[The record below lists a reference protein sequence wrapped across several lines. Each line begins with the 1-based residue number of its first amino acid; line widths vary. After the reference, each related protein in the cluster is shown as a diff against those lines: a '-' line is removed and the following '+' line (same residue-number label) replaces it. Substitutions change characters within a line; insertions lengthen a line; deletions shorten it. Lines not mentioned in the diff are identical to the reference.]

1 MKGKNNVGKRNKW
14 RKSMVLALA
23 LAGGLLFNTVQP
35 TVVHAEETSQQM
47 MDKKAKIDTEVKKLQ
62 EELTKLQKEIDEKVK
77 VFNKV
82 QADIKEV
89 DANIVDT
96 KKRIEQ
102 RSAILSDRMAAYQAQ
117 DNTVGIYLNA
127 VLESKSF
134 ADLMDRVVAVKT
146 LMDADQELVDQQ
158 EADKANLEKQKATLD
173 EKQKELQKQF
183 QELQQKES
191 EMEVKKA
198 ENEAKSL
205 ALKAQIA
212 TKQEEE
218 RLEAERKAAE
228 EEAARLRALQAA
240 TPVVQATNNN
250 NNNNSDTNTNTND
263 NSNSNSNA
271 NNSSKANNVKS
282 PQKVVVGS
290 GSGTASSGD
299 AISTAK
305 QFLGRSYVWGGS
317 NPSTGFDCSGL
328 VQWSYKQAGVSLPRT
343 ASQQYLATQRISASE
358 ARVGD
363 LVFFSYG
370 SGIAHVGIYLGNNTM
385 IDAQNKGVVIESLDW
400 WNQYLVGFGRI

>member
-1 MKGKNNVGKRNKW
+1 MGKRNKW
-14 RKSMVLALA
+14 RKSMVLALT

-47 MDKKAKIDTEVKKLQ
+47 IDKKAKVDKEVKKLH
-62 EELTKLQKEIDEKVK
+62 EELAKLQKEIDEKVK

-102 RSAILSDRMAAYQAQ
+102 RSTILSDRMAAYQAQ
-117 DNTVGIYLNA
+117 DNTVGTYLNA
-127 VLESKSF
+127 VLEARSL

-158 EADKANLEKQKATLD
+158 EADKANLEKQKTTLD

-212 TKQEEE
+212 TKQDEE

-228 EEAARLRALQAA
+228 EEAARLRALQAT
-240 TPVVQATNNN
+240 TPVVQATNSND
-250 NNNNSDTNTNTND
+250 NNNNSND
-263 NSNSNSNA
+263 NNNNSNDNNSNA
-271 NNSSKANNVKS
+271 NNSSKANDVKS
-282 PQKVVVGS
+282 PQNVVVGS

-370 SGIAHVGIYLGNNTM
+370 SGVAHVGIYLGNNTM

-400 WNQYLVGFGRI
+400 WNQYLVGFGRIQ

>member
-1 MKGKNNVGKRNKW
+1 MGKRNKW

-23 LAGGLLFNTVQP
+23 LAGGLLFNTIQP
-35 TVVHAEETSQQM
+35 TEVHAEETSQQM
-47 MDKKAKIDTEVKKLQ
+47 IEKKAEIDAQVKKLQ
-62 EELTKLQKEIDEKVK
+62 EELTKLQQEIDAKVK
-77 VFNKV
+77 IFKQV

-89 DANIVDT
+89 DASIVET
-96 KKRIEQ
+96 QKRIEQ
-102 RSAILSDRMAAYQAQ
+102 RSKILSERMAAYQAQ
-117 DNTVGIYLNA
+117 DNTVGVYLNV
-127 VLESKSF
+127 VLEAKSF

-158 EADKANLEKQKATLD
+158 EADKASLEQQKAILD

-240 TPVVQATNNN
+240 TPVVQATQNN
-250 NNNNSDTNTNTND
+250 DGG
-263 NSNSNSNA
+263 
-271 NNSSKANNVKS
+271 V
-282 PQKVVVGS
+282 PQKIVMGS
-290 GSGTASSGD
+290 GAGTASSGD

-305 QFLGRSYVWGGS
+305 QFLGRPYVWGGS

-370 SGIAHVGIYLGNNTM
+370 SGVAHVGIYLGNNTM
-385 IDAQNKGVVIESLDW
+385 IDAQNNGIVIESLDW
-400 WNQYLVGFGRI
+400 WNQYLVGFGRIQ

>member
-1 MKGKNNVGKRNKW
+1 
-14 RKSMVLALA
+14 MVLALA
-23 LAGGLLFNTVQP
+23 LAGGLLFNTIQP
-35 TVVHAEETSQQM
+35 TEVHAEETSQQM
-47 MDKKAKIDTEVKKLQ
+47 IEKKAEIDAQVKKLQ
-62 EELTKLQKEIDEKVK
+62 EELTKLQQEIDAKVK
-77 VFNKV
+77 IFKQV

-89 DANIVDT
+89 DASIVET
-96 KKRIEQ
+96 QKRIEQ
-102 RSAILSDRMAAYQAQ
+102 RSKILSERMAAYQAQ
-117 DNTVGIYLNA
+117 DNTVGVYLNV
-127 VLESKSF
+127 VLEAKSF

-158 EADKANLEKQKATLD
+158 EADKASLEQQKAILD

-240 TPVVQATNNN
+240 TPVVQATQNN
-250 NNNNSDTNTNTND
+250 DGG
-263 NSNSNSNA
+263 
-271 NNSSKANNVKS
+271 V
-282 PQKVVVGS
+282 PQKIVMGS
-290 GSGTASSGD
+290 GAGTASSGD

-305 QFLGRSYVWGGS
+305 QFLGRPYVWGGS

-370 SGIAHVGIYLGNNTM
+370 SGVAHVGIYLGNNTM
-385 IDAQNKGVVIESLDW
+385 IDAQNNGIVIESLDW
-400 WNQYLVGFGRI
+400 WNQYLVGFGRIQ

>member
-1 MKGKNNVGKRNKW
+1 MKGNEGNVGKRNKW

-23 LAGGLLFNTVQP
+23 LAGGLLFNTIQP
-35 TVVHAEETSQQM
+35 TEVHAEETSQQM
-47 MDKKAKIDTEVKKLQ
+47 IEKKAEIDKQVKKLEQ
-62 EELTKLQKEIDEKVK
+62 ELTKLQQEIDAKVK
-77 VFNKV
+77 VFKQV
-82 QADIKEV
+82 QAEIKEV
-89 DANIVDT
+89 DASIVET
-96 KKRIEQ
+96 QKRIEQ
-102 RSAILSDRMAAYQAQ
+102 RSKILSERMAAYQAQ
-117 DNTVGIYLNA
+117 DNTVGVYLNV
-127 VLESKSF
+127 VLEAKSF

-158 EADKANLEKQKATLD
+158 EADKASLVQQKATLD

-205 ALKAQIA
+205 ALKAEIA

-240 TPVVQATNNN
+240 TPVVQATQNNGGGQ
-250 NNNNSDTNTNTND
+250 
-263 NSNSNSNA
+263 
-271 NNSSKANNVKS
+271 
-282 PQKVVVGS
+282 PQKIIVGS
-290 GSGTASSGD
+290 GAGTASSGD

-305 QFLGRSYVWGGS
+305 QFLGRPYVWGGS

-370 SGIAHVGIYLGNNTM
+370 SGVAHVGIYLGNNTM
-385 IDAQNKGVVIESLDW
+385 IDAQNNGVVIESLDW
-400 WNQYLVGFGRI
+400 WNQYLVGFGRIQ

>member
-1 MKGKNNVGKRNKW
+1 MGKRNKW
-14 RKSMVLALA
+14 RKSMVLALT

-47 MDKKAKIDTEVKKLQ
+47 IDKKAKVDTEVKKLH

-102 RSAILSDRMAAYQAQ
+102 RSTILSDRMAAYQAQ
-117 DNTVGIYLNA
+117 DNTVGTYLNA
-127 VLESKSF
+127 VLEARSL

-158 EADKANLEKQKATLD
+158 EADKVNLEKQKTTLD

-205 ALKAQIA
+205 ALKAEIA

-218 RLEAERKAAE
+218 RLEEERKKAE
-228 EEAARLRALQAA
+228 EEAARLRALQAT
-240 TPVVQATNNN
+240 TPVVQATNSNDNNNNSNDNNNNSNDNN
-250 NNNNSDTNTNTND
+250 NNN
-263 NSNSNSNA
+263 NA
-271 NNSSKANNVKS
+271 NNSSKANDVKS

-370 SGIAHVGIYLGNNTM
+370 SGVAHVGIYLGNNTM

-400 WNQYLVGFGRI
+400 WNQYLVGFGRIQ

>member
-1 MKGKNNVGKRNKW
+1 MGKRNKW
-14 RKSMVLALA
+14 RKSMVLAVA

-35 TVVHAEETSQQM
+35 IEAHAEETSQQM
-47 MDKKAKIDTEVKKLQ
+47 IDKKAKIDAEVKKL
-62 EELTKLQKEIDEKVK
+62 ETELDQLQQEIDQKVK
-77 VFNKV
+77 VFNQV

-89 DANIVDT
+89 DAGIVET
-96 KKRIEQ
+96 EKRIEQ
-102 RSAILSDRMAAYQAQ
+102 RSTILSERMAAYQAQ
-117 DNTVGIYLNA
+117 DNTVGVYLSV
-127 VLESKSF
+127 VLEAKSF

-146 LMDADQELVDQQ
+146 LMDADQELVNQQ
-158 EADKANLEKQKATLD
+158 EADKAKLEEQKATLD

-198 ENEAKSL
+198 ENQAKSL

-240 TPVVQATNNN
+240 TPVVHVNNN
-250 NNNNSDTNTNTND
+250 NNNTNTNT
-263 NSNSNSNA
+263 SGK
-271 NNSSKANNVKS
+271 NNGGSK
-282 PQKVVVGS
+282 PQPIIVGS

-317 NPSTGFDCSGL
+317 NPTTGFDCSGL

-343 ASQQYLATQRISASE
+343 ASQQYLSTKRISASE

-370 SGIAHVGIYLGNNTM
+370 SGVAHVGIYLGNNTM

-400 WNQYLVGFGRI
+400 WNQYLVGFGRIQ

>member
-1 MKGKNNVGKRNKW
+1 
-14 RKSMVLALA
+14 MVLALA
-23 LAGGLLFNTVQP
+23 LAGGLLFNTIQP
-35 TVVHAEETSQQM
+35 TEVHAEETSQQM
-47 MDKKAKIDTEVKKLQ
+47 IEKKAEIDAQIKKLQ
-62 EELTKLQKEIDEKVK
+62 EELTKLQQEIDAKVK
-77 VFNKV
+77 VFKQV

-89 DANIVDT
+89 DASIVET
-96 KKRIEQ
+96 QKRIEQ
-102 RSAILSDRMAAYQAQ
+102 RSKILSERMAAYQAQ
-117 DNTVGIYLNA
+117 DNTVGVYLNV
-127 VLESKSF
+127 VLEAKSF

-158 EADKANLEKQKATLD
+158 EADKASLEQQKATLD

-205 ALKAQIA
+205 ALKAEIA

-240 TPVVQATNNN
+240 TPVIQATQNNGGGE
-250 NNNNSDTNTNTND
+250 
-263 NSNSNSNA
+263 
-271 NNSSKANNVKS
+271 
-282 PQKVVVGS
+282 PQKIIVGS
-290 GSGTASSGD
+290 GAGTVSSGD

-305 QFLGRSYVWGGS
+305 QFLGRPYVWGGS

-343 ASQQYLATQRISASE
+343 ASQQYLATQRISAGE

-370 SGIAHVGIYLGNNTM
+370 SGVAHVGIYLGNNTM
-385 IDAQNKGVVIESLDW
+385 IDAQNNGVVIESLDW
-400 WNQYLVGFGRI
+400 WNQYLVGFGRIQ

>member
-1 MKGKNNVGKRNKW
+1 MGKRNKW
-14 RKSMVLALA
+14 RKSMVLALT

-47 MDKKAKIDTEVKKLQ
+47 IDKKAKVDTEVKKLH

-89 DANIVDT
+89 DVNIVDT

-102 RSAILSDRMAAYQAQ
+102 RSTILSDRMAAYQAQ
-117 DNTVGIYLNA
+117 DNTVGTYLNA
-127 VLESKSF
+127 VLEARSL

-158 EADKANLEKQKATLD
+158 EADKANLEKQKTTLD

-228 EEAARLRALQAA
+228 EEAARLRALQAT
-240 TPVVQATNNN
+240 TPVVQATNSND
-250 NNNNSDTNTNTND
+250 NNNNSND
-263 NSNSNSNA
+263 NNNNA
-271 NNSSKANNVKS
+271 NNSSKANDVKS

-370 SGIAHVGIYLGNNTM
+370 SGVAHVGIYLGNNTM

-400 WNQYLVGFGRI
+400 WNQYLVGFGRIQ

>member
-1 MKGKNNVGKRNKW
+1 MGKRNKW
-14 RKSMVLALA
+14 RKSMVLALT

-47 MDKKAKIDTEVKKLQ
+47 IEKKAKVDTEVKKLH

-102 RSAILSDRMAAYQAQ
+102 RSNILSDRMAAYQAQ
-117 DNTVGIYLNA
+117 DNTVGTYLNA
-127 VLESKSF
+127 VLEARSL

-158 EADKANLEKQKATLD
+158 EVDKANLEKQKTTLD

-228 EEAARLRALQAA
+228 EEAARLRALQAT

-250 NNNNSDTNTNTND
+250 DNNNNSND
-263 NSNSNSNA
+263 NNSNA
-271 NNSSKANNVKS
+271 NSSKANDVNS

-370 SGIAHVGIYLGNNTM
+370 SGVAHVGIYLGNNMM

-400 WNQYLVGFGRI
+400 WNQYLVGFGRIQ

>member
-47 MDKKAKIDTEVKKLQ
+47 IDKKAKIDTEVKKLQ

-89 DANIVDT
+89 DADIVAT

-102 RSAILSDRMAAYQAQ
+102 RSAILNDRMAAYQAQ
-117 DNTVGIYLNA
+117 DNTVGVYLNA
-127 VLESKSF
+127 VLEAKSF

-240 TPVVQATNNN
+240 TPVVQATNNSVN
-250 NNNNSDTNTNTND
+250 NNAS
-263 NSNSNSNA
+263 NSNSSNA
-271 NNSSKANNVKS
+271 NNSGKANNEKA

>member
-1 MKGKNNVGKRNKW
+1 
-14 RKSMVLALA
+14 MVLALA

-35 TVVHAEETSQQM
+35 TEVHAEETSQQM
-47 MDKKAKIDTEVKKLQ
+47 IDKKAKIDAEVKKLQ
-62 EELTKLQKEIDEKVK
+62 EELTKLQQEIDEKVK

-82 QADIKEV
+82 QADIK
-89 DANIVDT
+89 AVDT
-96 KKRIEQ
+96 DIKETEKRIEQ
-102 RSAILSDRMAAYQAQ
+102 RSKILSERMAAYQAQ
-117 DNTVGIYLNA
+117 DDTVGVYLNV

-205 ALKAQIA
+205 ALKAEIA
-212 TKQEEE
+212 TKKEEE
-218 RLEAERKAAE
+218 RLEVERKKAE
-228 EEAARLRALQAA
+228 EEAARLRALQSA
-240 TPVVQATNNN
+240 TPVVQATNGNGN
-250 NNNNSDTNTNTND
+250 DSGSDKD
-263 NSNSNSNA
+263 SSNSNNGNKGNA
-271 NNSSKANNVKS
+271 
-282 PQKVVVGS
+282 QKVVVGS
-290 GSGTASSGD
+290 GAGTASSGD

-305 QFLGRSYVWGGS
+305 QFLGSSYVWGGS
-317 NPSTGFDCSGL
+317 SPSTGFDCSGL
-328 VQWSYKQAGVSLPRT
+328 VQWSYAQAGVSLPRT

-370 SGIAHVGIYLGNNTM
+370 SGVAHVGIYLGNNTM

-400 WNQYLVGFGRI
+400 WNQYLVGFGRIQ

>member
-1 MKGKNNVGKRNKW
+1 MAKRNKW

-23 LAGGLLFNTVQP
+23 LAGGLLFNTIQP
-35 TVVHAEETSQQM
+35 TEVQAEETSQQM
-47 MDKKAKIDTEVKKLQ
+47 IEKKAEIDAQIKKLQ
-62 EELTKLQKEIDEKVK
+62 EELTKLQQEIDAKVK
-77 VFNKV
+77 VFKQV

-89 DANIVDT
+89 DASIVET
-96 KKRIEQ
+96 QKRIEQ
-102 RSAILSDRMAAYQAQ
+102 RSKILSERMAAYQAQ
-117 DNTVGIYLNA
+117 DNTVGVYLNV
-127 VLESKSF
+127 VLEAKSF

-158 EADKANLEKQKATLD
+158 EADKASLEQQKATLD

-205 ALKAQIA
+205 ALKAEIA

-240 TPVVQATNNN
+240 TPVVQATQNNGGGE
-250 NNNNSDTNTNTND
+250 
-263 NSNSNSNA
+263 
-271 NNSSKANNVKS
+271 
-282 PQKVVVGS
+282 PQKIIVGS
-290 GSGTASSGD
+290 GAGTVSSGD

-305 QFLGRSYVWGGS
+305 QFLGRPYVWGGS

-343 ASQQYLATQRISASE
+343 ASQQYLATQRVSASE

-370 SGIAHVGIYLGNNTM
+370 SGVAHVGIYLGNNTM
-385 IDAQNKGVVIESLDW
+385 IDAQNNGVVIESLDW
-400 WNQYLVGFGRI
+400 WNQYLVGFGRIQ

>member
-1 MKGKNNVGKRNKW
+1 MKGNEGNAAKRNKW

-23 LAGGLLFNTVQP
+23 LAGGLLFNTIQP
-35 TVVHAEETSQQM
+35 TEVHAEETSQQM
-47 MDKKAKIDTEVKKLQ
+47 IEKKAEIDAQIKKLQ
-62 EELTKLQKEIDEKVK
+62 EELTKLQQEIDAKVK
-77 VFNKV
+77 VFKQV

-89 DANIVDT
+89 DASIVET
-96 KKRIEQ
+96 QKRIEQ
-102 RSAILSDRMAAYQAQ
+102 RSKILSERMAAYQAQ
-117 DNTVGIYLNA
+117 DNTVGVYLNV
-127 VLESKSF
+127 VLEAKSF

-158 EADKANLEKQKATLD
+158 EADKASLEQQKATLD

-205 ALKAQIA
+205 ALKAEIA

-240 TPVVQATNNN
+240 TPVIQATQNNGGGE
-250 NNNNSDTNTNTND
+250 
-263 NSNSNSNA
+263 
-271 NNSSKANNVKS
+271 
-282 PQKVVVGS
+282 PQKIIVGS
-290 GSGTASSGD
+290 GAGTVSSGD

-305 QFLGRSYVWGGS
+305 QFLGRPYVWGGS

-343 ASQQYLATQRISASE
+343 ASQQYLATQRISAGE

-370 SGIAHVGIYLGNNTM
+370 SGVAHVGIYLGNNTM
-385 IDAQNKGVVIESLDW
+385 IDAQNNGVVIESLDW
-400 WNQYLVGFGRI
+400 WNQYLVGFGRIQ

>member
-14 RKSMVLALA
+14 RKSMVLAFA

-35 TVVHAEETSQQM
+35 TQVHAEETSQQM
-47 MDKKAKIDTEVKKLQ
+47 IDKKAKIDTEVKKLQ
-62 EELTKLQKEIDEKVK
+62 EELKNLQKEIDEKVK

-158 EADKANLEKQKATLD
+158 EADKASLEKQKTTLD

-183 QELQQKES
+183 QELQEKES

-250 NNNNSDTNTNTND
+250 ANTND
-263 NSNSNSNA
+263 NGNSNA
-271 NNSSKANNVKS
+271 NNSDKANNEKS
-282 PQKVVVGS
+282 SQKVVVGS
-290 GSGTASSGD
+290 GAGTASSGD
-299 AISTAK
+299 AISVAK

-328 VQWSYKQAGVSLPRT
+328 VQWSYKQAGVNLPRT

>member
-1 MKGKNNVGKRNKW
+1 MGKRNKW

-35 TVVHAEETSQQM
+35 IEAHAEETSQQM
-47 MDKKAKIDTEVKKLQ
+47 IDKKAKIDAEVKNLEKELDQLQ
-62 EELTKLQKEIDEKVK
+62 QEIDQKVK
-77 VFNKV
+77 VFNQV

-89 DANIVDT
+89 DAGIVET
-96 KKRIEQ
+96 EKRIEQ
-102 RSAILSDRMAAYQAQ
+102 RSTILSERMAAYQAQ
-117 DNTVGIYLNA
+117 DNTVGVYLSV
-127 VLESKSF
+127 VLEAKSF

-146 LMDADQELVDQQ
+146 LMDADQELVNQQ
-158 EADKANLEKQKATLD
+158 EADKAKLEEQKATLD

-198 ENEAKSL
+198 ENQAKSL

-240 TPVVQATNNN
+240 TPVAHVNNN
-250 NNNNSDTNTNTND
+250 NNNNSGK
-263 NSNSNSNA
+263 
-271 NNSSKANNVKS
+271 NNGGSK
-282 PQKVVVGS
+282 PQPIIVGS
-290 GSGTASSGD
+290 GAGTASSGD

-317 NPSTGFDCSGL
+317 NPTTGFDCSGL

-343 ASQQYLATQRISASE
+343 ASQQYLSTKRISASE

-370 SGIAHVGIYLGNNTM
+370 SGVAHVGIYLGNNTM

-400 WNQYLVGFGRI
+400 WNQYLVGFGRIQ

>member
-1 MKGKNNVGKRNKW
+1 
-14 RKSMVLALA
+14 
-23 LAGGLLFNTVQP
+23 
-35 TVVHAEETSQQM
+35 
-47 MDKKAKIDTEVKKLQ
+47 
-62 EELTKLQKEIDEKVK
+62 
-77 VFNKV
+77 
-82 QADIKEV
+82 
-89 DANIVDT
+89 
-96 KKRIEQ
+96 
-102 RSAILSDRMAAYQAQ
+102 
-117 DNTVGIYLNA
+117 
-127 VLESKSF
+127 
-134 ADLMDRVVAVKT
+134 MDRVVAVKT

-158 EADKANLEKQKATLD
+158 EADKASLEQQKAILD

-240 TPVVQATNNN
+240 TPVVQATQNN
-250 NNNNSDTNTNTND
+250 DGG
-263 NSNSNSNA
+263 
-271 NNSSKANNVKS
+271 V
-282 PQKVVVGS
+282 PQKIVMGS
-290 GSGTASSGD
+290 GAGTASSGD

-305 QFLGRSYVWGGS
+305 QFLGRPYVWGGS

-370 SGIAHVGIYLGNNTM
+370 SGVAHVGIYLGNNTM
-385 IDAQNKGVVIESLDW
+385 IDAQNNGIVIESLDW
-400 WNQYLVGFGRI
+400 WNQYLVGFGRIQ

>member
-1 MKGKNNVGKRNKW
+1 MGKRNKW

-23 LAGGLLFNTVQP
+23 LAGGLLFNTIQP
-35 TVVHAEETSQQM
+35 TEVHAEETSQQM
-47 MDKKAKIDTEVKKLQ
+47 IEKKAEIDAQVKKLQ
-62 EELTKLQKEIDEKVK
+62 EELTKLQQEIDAKVK
-77 VFNKV
+77 VFKQV

-89 DANIVDT
+89 DASIVET
-96 KKRIEQ
+96 QKRIEQ
-102 RSAILSDRMAAYQAQ
+102 RSKILSERMAAYQAQ
-117 DNTVGIYLNA
+117 DNTVGVYLNV
-127 VLESKSF
+127 VLEAKSF

-158 EADKANLEKQKATLD
+158 EADKASLEQQKAILD

-240 TPVVQATNNN
+240 TPVVQATQNN
-250 NNNNSDTNTNTND
+250 DGG
-263 NSNSNSNA
+263 
-271 NNSSKANNVKS
+271 V
-282 PQKVVVGS
+282 PQKIVMGS
-290 GSGTASSGD
+290 GAGTASSGD

-305 QFLGRSYVWGGS
+305 QFLGRPYVWGGS

-370 SGIAHVGIYLGNNTM
+370 SGVAHVGIYLGNNTM
-385 IDAQNKGVVIESLDW
+385 IDAQNNGIVIESLDW
-400 WNQYLVGFGRI
+400 WNQYLVGFGRIQ

>member
-14 RKSMVLALA
+14 RKSMVLALT

-47 MDKKAKIDTEVKKLQ
+47 IDKKAKVDKEVKKLH
-62 EELTKLQKEIDEKVK
+62 EELAKLQKEIDEKVK

-102 RSAILSDRMAAYQAQ
+102 RSTILSDRMAAYQAQ
-117 DNTVGIYLNA
+117 DNTVGTYLNA
-127 VLESKSF
+127 VLEARSL

-158 EADKANLEKQKATLD
+158 EADKANLEKQKTTLD

-212 TKQEEE
+212 TKQDEE

-228 EEAARLRALQAA
+228 EEAARLRALQAT
-240 TPVVQATNNN
+240 TPVVQATNSND
-250 NNNNSDTNTNTND
+250 NNNNSND
-263 NSNSNSNA
+263 NNNNSNDNNSNA
-271 NNSSKANNVKS
+271 NSSSKANDVKS
-282 PQKVVVGS
+282 PQNVVVGS

-370 SGIAHVGIYLGNNTM
+370 SGVAHVGIYLGNNTM

-400 WNQYLVGFGRI
+400 WNQYLVGFGRIQ

>member
-1 MKGKNNVGKRNKW
+1 
-14 RKSMVLALA
+14 MVLALA

-47 MDKKAKIDTEVKKLQ
+47 IDKKAKIDTEVKKLQ

-89 DANIVDT
+89 DADIVDT

-102 RSAILSDRMAAYQAQ
+102 RSAILNDRMAAYQAQ
-117 DNTVGIYLNA
+117 DNTVGVYLNA
-127 VLESKSF
+127 VLEAKSF

-158 EADKANLEKQKATLD
+158 EADKANLEKQKTTLD

-250 NNNNSDTNTNTND
+250 VNNNT
-263 NSNSNSNA
+263 SNSNASNA
-271 NNSSKANNVKS
+271 NNSGKANNEKA

-400 WNQYLVGFGRI
+400 WNQYLVGFGRIQ

>member
-1 MKGKNNVGKRNKW
+1 MKGNEGNVAKRNKW

-23 LAGGLLFNTVQP
+23 LAGGLLFNTIQP
-35 TVVHAEETSQQM
+35 TEVHAEETSQQM
-47 MDKKAKIDTEVKKLQ
+47 IEKKAEIDAQIKKLQ
-62 EELTKLQKEIDEKVK
+62 EELTKLQQEIDAKVK
-77 VFNKV
+77 VFKQV

-89 DANIVDT
+89 DASIVET
-96 KKRIEQ
+96 QKRIEQ
-102 RSAILSDRMAAYQAQ
+102 RSKILSERMAAYQAQ
-117 DNTVGIYLNA
+117 DNTVGVYLNV
-127 VLESKSF
+127 VLEAKSF

-158 EADKANLEKQKATLD
+158 EADKASLEQQKATLD

-205 ALKAQIA
+205 ALKAEIA

-218 RLEAERKAAE
+218 RLEAERKAVE

-240 TPVVQATNNN
+240 TPVIQATQNNGGGE
-250 NNNNSDTNTNTND
+250 
-263 NSNSNSNA
+263 
-271 NNSSKANNVKS
+271 
-282 PQKVVVGS
+282 PQKIIVGS
-290 GSGTASSGD
+290 GAGTVSSGD

-305 QFLGRSYVWGGS
+305 QFLGRPYVWGGS

-343 ASQQYLATQRISASE
+343 ASQQYLATQRISAGE

-370 SGIAHVGIYLGNNTM
+370 SGVAHVGIYLGNNTM
-385 IDAQNKGVVIESLDW
+385 IDAQNNGVVIESLDW
-400 WNQYLVGFGRI
+400 WNQYLVGFGRIQ

>member
-1 MKGKNNVGKRNKW
+1 MGKRNKW

-35 TVVHAEETSQQM
+35 IEAHAEETSQHM
-47 MDKKAKIDTEVKKLQ
+47 IDKKAKIDAEVKSLEKELDQLQ
-62 EELTKLQKEIDEKVK
+62 QEIDQKVK
-77 VFNKV
+77 VFNQV

-89 DANIVDT
+89 DAGIVET
-96 KKRIEQ
+96 EKRIEQ
-102 RSAILSDRMAAYQAQ
+102 RSTILSERMAAYQAQ
-117 DNTVGIYLNA
+117 DNTVGVYLSV

-146 LMDADQELVDQQ
+146 LMDADQELVNQQ
-158 EADKANLEKQKATLD
+158 EADKAKLEEQKATLD

-198 ENEAKSL
+198 ENQAKSL

-240 TPVVQATNNN
+240 TPVVHVNNN
-250 NNNNSDTNTNTND
+250 NNNTNT
-263 NSNSNSNA
+263 SGK
-271 NNSSKANNVKS
+271 NNGGSK
-282 PQKVVVGS
+282 PQPIIVGS

-317 NPSTGFDCSGL
+317 NPTTGFDCSGL

-343 ASQQYLATQRISASE
+343 ASQQYLSTKRISASE

-370 SGIAHVGIYLGNNTM
+370 SGVAHVGIYLGNNTM

-400 WNQYLVGFGRI
+400 WNQYLVGFGRIQ

>member
-1 MKGKNNVGKRNKW
+1 MGKRNKW
-14 RKSMVLALA
+14 RKSMVLAVA

-35 TVVHAEETSQQM
+35 IEAHAEETSQQM
-47 MDKKAKIDTEVKKLQ
+47 IDKKAKIDAEVKKL
-62 EELTKLQKEIDEKVK
+62 ETELDQLQQEIDQKVK
-77 VFNKV
+77 VFNQV

-89 DANIVDT
+89 DAGIVET
-96 KKRIEQ
+96 EKRIEQ
-102 RSAILSDRMAAYQAQ
+102 RSTILSERMAAYQAQ
-117 DNTVGIYLNA
+117 DNTVGVYLSV
-127 VLESKSF
+127 VLEAKSF

-146 LMDADQELVDQQ
+146 LMDADQELVNQQ
-158 EADKANLEKQKATLD
+158 EADKAKLEEQKATLD

-198 ENEAKSL
+198 ENQAKSL

-240 TPVVQATNNN
+240 TPVVHVNNN
-250 NNNNSDTNTNTND
+250 NNNTNTNGK
-263 NSNSNSNA
+263 
-271 NNSSKANNVKS
+271 NNGGSK
-282 PQKVVVGS
+282 PQPIIVGS

-317 NPSTGFDCSGL
+317 NPTTGFDCSGL

-343 ASQQYLATQRISASE
+343 ASQQYLSTKRISASE

-370 SGIAHVGIYLGNNTM
+370 SGVAHVGIYLGNNTM

-400 WNQYLVGFGRI
+400 WNQYLVGFGRIQ

>member
-1 MKGKNNVGKRNKW
+1 MKGNESLMGKRNKW

-35 TVVHAEETSQQM
+35 IEAHAEETSQQM
-47 MDKKAKIDTEVKKLQ
+47 IDKKAKIDAEVKKLDK
-62 EELTKLQKEIDEKVK
+62 ELEQLQQDIDAKVK
-77 VFNKV
+77 VFNQV

-89 DANIVDT
+89 DAGIVET
-96 KKRIEQ
+96 EKRIEQ
-102 RSAILSDRMAAYQAQ
+102 RSTILSERMAAYQAQ
-117 DNTVGIYLNA
+117 DNTVGVYLSV

-146 LMDADQELVDQQ
+146 LMDADQELVNQQ
-158 EADKANLEKQKATLD
+158 EADKAKLEQQKATLD

-198 ENEAKSL
+198 ENQAKSL

-228 EEAARLRALQAA
+228 EEAARLRALQSAR
-240 TPVVQATNNN
+240 PVVNV
-250 NNNNSDTNTNTND
+250 NNNNSTNNNG
-263 NSNSNSNA
+263 NK
-271 NNSSKANNVKS
+271 NNSGSK
-282 PQKVVVGS
+282 PQPIVVGS
-290 GSGTASSGD
+290 GAGTASSGD

-305 QFLGRSYVWGGS
+305 QFLGRAYVWGGS
-317 NPSTGFDCSGL
+317 NPTTGFDCSGL

-343 ASQQYLATQRISASE
+343 ASQQYLATKRISASE

-370 SGIAHVGIYLGNNTM
+370 SGVAHVGIYLGNNTM

-400 WNQYLVGFGRI
+400 WNQYLVGFGRIQ

>member
-47 MDKKAKIDTEVKKLQ
+47 IDKKAKIDTEVKKLQ

-89 DANIVDT
+89 DADIVDT

-102 RSAILSDRMAAYQAQ
+102 RSAILNDRMAAYQAQ
-117 DNTVGIYLNA
+117 DNTVGVYLNA
-127 VLESKSF
+127 VLEAKSF

-146 LMDADQELVDQQ
+146 LMDADQDLVDQQ

-250 NNNNSDTNTNTND
+250 VND
-263 NSNSNSNA
+263 NTSNSNTSNA
-271 NNSSKANNVKS
+271 NNSGKANNEKS

-400 WNQYLVGFGRI
+400 WNQYLVGFGRIQ

>member
-1 MKGKNNVGKRNKW
+1 MGKRNKW
-14 RKSMVLALA
+14 RKSMVLTLA

-35 TVVHAEETSQQM
+35 IEAHAEETSQQM
-47 MDKKAKIDTEVKKLQ
+47 IEKKAKIDAEVKKL
-62 EELTKLQKEIDEKVK
+62 ETELQQLQQEIDEKVK
-77 VFNKV
+77 VFNQV

-89 DANIVDT
+89 DAGIAET
-96 KKRIEQ
+96 EKRIEQ
-102 RSAILSDRMAAYQAQ
+102 RSAILSERMAAYQAQ
-117 DNTVGIYLNA
+117 DNTVGVYLSV
-127 VLESKSF
+127 VLEAKSF
-134 ADLMDRVVAVKT
+134 ADLMNRVVAVKT
-146 LMDADQELVDQQ
+146 LMDADQELVNQQ
-158 EADKANLEKQKATLD
+158 EADKVKLEQQKATLD

-198 ENEAKSL
+198 ENQAKSL

-228 EEAARLRALQAA
+228 EEAARLRALQSA
-240 TPVVQATNNN
+240 TPVVQVNNN
-250 NNNNSDTNTNTND
+250 GG
-263 NSNSNSNA
+263 
-271 NNSSKANNVKS
+271 K
-282 PQKVVVGS
+282 PQSIVVGS
-290 GSGTASSGD
+290 GAGTASSGG

-305 QFLGRSYVWGGS
+305 QFLGRAYVWGGS
-317 NPSTGFDCSGL
+317 NPTTGFDCSGL

-370 SGIAHVGIYLGNNTM
+370 SGVAHVGIYLGNNTM

-400 WNQYLVGFGRI
+400 WNQYLVGFGRIQ

>member
-1 MKGKNNVGKRNKW
+1 MKGNEGNVAKRNKW

-23 LAGGLLFNTVQP
+23 LSGGLLFNTIQP
-35 TVVHAEETSQQM
+35 TEVHAEETSQQM
-47 MDKKAKIDTEVKKLQ
+47 IEKKAEIDAQIKKLQ
-62 EELTKLQKEIDEKVK
+62 EELTKLQQEIDAKVK
-77 VFNKV
+77 VFKQV

-89 DANIVDT
+89 DASIVET
-96 KKRIEQ
+96 QKRIEQ
-102 RSAILSDRMAAYQAQ
+102 RSKILSERMAAYQAQ
-117 DNTVGIYLNA
+117 DNTVGVYLNV
-127 VLESKSF
+127 VLEAKSF

-158 EADKANLEKQKATLD
+158 EADKASLEQQKATLD

-205 ALKAQIA
+205 ALKAEIA

-240 TPVVQATNNN
+240 TPVIQATQNNGGGE
-250 NNNNSDTNTNTND
+250 
-263 NSNSNSNA
+263 
-271 NNSSKANNVKS
+271 
-282 PQKVVVGS
+282 PQKIIVGS
-290 GSGTASSGD
+290 GAGTVSSGD

-305 QFLGRSYVWGGS
+305 QFLGRPYVWGGS

-343 ASQQYLATQRISASE
+343 ASQQYLATQRISAGE

-370 SGIAHVGIYLGNNTM
+370 SGVAHVGIYLGNNTM
-385 IDAQNKGVVIESLDW
+385 IDAQNNGVVIESLDW
-400 WNQYLVGFGRI
+400 WNQYLVGFGRIQ

>member
-35 TVVHAEETSQQM
+35 TEVHAEETSQQM
-47 MDKKAKIDTEVKKLQ
+47 IDKKAKIDTEVKKLQ
-62 EELTKLQKEIDEKVK
+62 EELKNLQQEIDEKVK

-158 EADKANLEKQKATLD
+158 EADKANLEKQKTTLD

-183 QELQQKES
+183 QELQEKES

-250 NNNNSDTNTNTND
+250 NNSNDND
-263 NSNSNSNA
+263 NSDASK
-271 NNSSKANNVKS
+271 SSKANNEKS
-282 PQKVVVGS
+282 VQKVVVGS

-328 VQWSYKQAGVSLPRT
+328 IQWSYQQAGVSLPRT

>member
-1 MKGKNNVGKRNKW
+1 VGKRNKW

-35 TVVHAEETSQQM
+35 TEVHAEETSQQM
-47 MDKKAKIDTEVKKLQ
+47 IEKKAEIDTQVKKLQ

-77 VFNKV
+77 VFKQV
-82 QADIKEV
+82 QAEIKEV
-89 DANIVDT
+89 DASIVET

-102 RSAILSDRMAAYQAQ
+102 RSKILSERMAAYQAQ
-117 DNTVGIYLNA
+117 DNTVGVYLNV

-158 EADKANLEKQKATLD
+158 EADKASLEQQKATLD

-240 TPVVQATNNN
+240 TPVVQTIQNN
-250 NNNNSDTNTNTND
+250 DGGQQ
-263 NSNSNSNA
+263 
-271 NNSSKANNVKS
+271 
-282 PQKVVVGS
+282 PQKIIVGS
-290 GSGTASSGD
+290 GTGTASSGD

-305 QFLGRSYVWGGS
+305 QFLGRPYVWGGS
-317 NPSTGFDCSGL
+317 NPTSGFDCSGL

-343 ASQQYLATQRISASE
+343 ASQQYLATQRISAGE

-370 SGIAHVGIYLGNNTM
+370 SGVAHVGIYLGNNTM
-385 IDAQNKGVVIESLDW
+385 IDAQNNGVVIESLDW
-400 WNQYLVGFGRI
+400 WNQYLVGFGRIQ

>member
-1 MKGKNNVGKRNKW
+1 MKGNEGNVAKRNKW

-23 LAGGLLFNTVQP
+23 LAGGLLFNTIQP
-35 TVVHAEETSQQM
+35 TEVHAEETSQQM
-47 MDKKAKIDTEVKKLQ
+47 IEKKAEIDAQIKKLQ
-62 EELTKLQKEIDEKVK
+62 EELTKLQQEIDAKVK
-77 VFNKV
+77 VFKQV

-89 DANIVDT
+89 DASIVET
-96 KKRIEQ
+96 QKRIEQ
-102 RSAILSDRMAAYQAQ
+102 RSKILSERMAAYQAQ
-117 DNTVGIYLNA
+117 DNTVGVYLNV
-127 VLESKSF
+127 VLEAKSF

-158 EADKANLEKQKATLD
+158 EADKVSLEQQKATLD

-205 ALKAQIA
+205 ALKAEIA

-240 TPVVQATNNN
+240 TPVIQATQNNGGGE
-250 NNNNSDTNTNTND
+250 
-263 NSNSNSNA
+263 
-271 NNSSKANNVKS
+271 
-282 PQKVVVGS
+282 PQKIIVGS
-290 GSGTASSGD
+290 GAGTVSSGD

-305 QFLGRSYVWGGS
+305 QFLGRPYVWGGS

-343 ASQQYLATQRISASE
+343 ASQQYLATQRISAGE

-370 SGIAHVGIYLGNNTM
+370 SGVAHVGIYLGNNTM
-385 IDAQNKGVVIESLDW
+385 IDAQNNGVVIESLDW
-400 WNQYLVGFGRI
+400 WNQYLVGFGRIQ

>member
-1 MKGKNNVGKRNKW
+1 
-14 RKSMVLALA
+14 MVLTLA

-35 TVVHAEETSQQM
+35 TEVHAEETSQHM
-47 MDKKAKIDTEVKKLQ
+47 IEKKAQIDAEVKKL
-62 EELTKLQKEIDEKVK
+62 EAELTNLQNDIDEKVK
-77 VFNKV
+77 VFNQV

-89 DANIVDT
+89 DASIVET
-96 KKRIEQ
+96 EKRIEQ
-102 RSAILSDRMAAYQAQ
+102 RSAILSERMAAYQAQ
-117 DNTVGIYLNA
+117 DNTVGVYLSV
-127 VLESKSF
+127 VLEAKSF

-146 LMDADQELVDQQ
+146 LMDADQELVNQQ
-158 EADKANLEKQKATLD
+158 EADKAKLEEQKVTLD

-183 QELQQKES
+183 QALQQKES

-212 TKQEEE
+212 SKQEEE

-228 EEAARLRALQAA
+228 EEAARLRALQSAA
-240 TPVVQATNNN
+240 PVMQTTNI
-250 NNNNSDTNTNTND
+250 
-263 NSNSNSNA
+263 SNGG
-271 NNSSKANNVKS
+271 K
-282 PQKVVVGS
+282 PQSIVVGS

-305 QFLGRSYVWGGS
+305 QFLGRGYVWGGS

-370 SGIAHVGIYLGNNTM
+370 SGVAHVGIYLGNNTM

-400 WNQYLVGFGRI
+400 WNQYLVGFGRIQ

>member
-1 MKGKNNVGKRNKW
+1 
-14 RKSMVLALA
+14 MVLALA

-35 TVVHAEETSQQM
+35 TQVHAEETSQQM
-47 MDKKAKIDTEVKKLQ
+47 IDKKAKIDTEVKKLH
-62 EELTKLQKEIDEKVK
+62 EELKNLQKEIDEKVK

-158 EADKANLEKQKATLD
+158 EEDKASLEKQKATLD

-250 NNNNSDTNTNTND
+250 TND
-263 NSNSNSNA
+263 NSNSNA
-271 NNSSKANNVKS
+271 NNSGKANNEKS
-282 PQKVVVGS
+282 SQKVVVGS
-290 GSGTASSGD
+290 GAGTASSGD
-299 AISTAK
+299 AISVAK

>member
-1 MKGKNNVGKRNKW
+1 MGKRNKW

-23 LAGGLLFNTVQP
+23 LAGGLLFNTIQP
-35 TVVHAEETSQQM
+35 TEVHAEETSQQM
-47 MDKKAKIDTEVKKLQ
+47 IEKKAEIDAQVKKLQ
-62 EELTKLQKEIDEKVK
+62 EELTNLQKEIDEKVK
-77 VFNKV
+77 VCKQV
-82 QADIKEV
+82 QAEIKEV
-89 DANIVDT
+89 DASIVET

-102 RSAILSDRMAAYQAQ
+102 RSKILSERMAAYQAQ
-117 DNTVGIYLNA
+117 DNTVGVYLNV
-127 VLESKSF
+127 VLEAKSF

-158 EADKANLEKQKATLD
+158 EADKASLEQQKAILD

-240 TPVVQATNNN
+240 TPVVQATQ
-250 NNNNSDTNTNTND
+250 NNSDGD
-263 NSNSNSNA
+263 GQQ
-271 NNSSKANNVKS
+271 
-282 PQKVVVGS
+282 PQKIIVGS
-290 GSGTASSGD
+290 GAGTASSGD

-305 QFLGRSYVWGGS
+305 QFLGRPYVWGGS
-317 NPSTGFDCSGL
+317 NPTSGFDCSGL

-343 ASQQYLATQRISASE
+343 ASQQYLATQRISAGE

-370 SGIAHVGIYLGNNTM
+370 SGVAHVGIYLGNNTM
-385 IDAQNKGVVIESLDW
+385 IDAQNNGVVIESLDW
-400 WNQYLVGFGRI
+400 WNQYLVGFGRIQ

>member
-35 TVVHAEETSQQM
+35 TEVHAEETSQQM
-47 MDKKAKIDTEVKKLQ
+47 IDKKAKIDTEVKKLQ
-62 EELTKLQKEIDEKVK
+62 EELKKLQQEIDEKVK

-102 RSAILSDRMAAYQAQ
+102 RSVILSDRMAAYQAQ

-183 QELQQKES
+183 QELQEKES

-250 NNNNSDTNTNTND
+250 DNNNSNNNGD
-263 NSNSNSNA
+263 SNSDA
-271 NNSSKANNVKS
+271 NNNGKANNEKS
-282 PQKVVVGS
+282 SQKVVVGS

-328 VQWSYKQAGVSLPRT
+328 VQWSYQQAGVSLPRT

>member
-1 MKGKNNVGKRNKW
+1 MGKRNKW
-14 RKSMVLALA
+14 RKSMVLTLA

-35 TVVHAEETSQQM
+35 TEVHAEETSQQM
-47 MDKKAKIDTEVKKLQ
+47 IEKKAQIDAEVKKL
-62 EELTKLQKEIDEKVK
+62 EAELTSLQNDIDEKVK
-77 VFNKV
+77 VFNQV

-89 DANIVDT
+89 DASIVET
-96 KKRIEQ
+96 EKRIEQ
-102 RSAILSDRMAAYQAQ
+102 RSAILSERMAAYQAQ
-117 DNTVGIYLNA
+117 DNTVGVYLSV
-127 VLESKSF
+127 VLEAKSF

-146 LMDADQELVDQQ
+146 LMDADQELVNQQ
-158 EADKANLEKQKATLD
+158 EADKAKLEEQKATLD

-183 QELQQKES
+183 QALQQKES

-228 EEAARLRALQAA
+228 EEAARLRALQSA
-240 TPVVQATNNN
+240 TPVMQAT
-250 NNNNSDTNTNTND
+250 
-263 NSNSNSNA
+263 SNGGG
-271 NNSSKANNVKS
+271 K
-282 PQKVVVGS
+282 PQSIVVGS
-290 GSGTASSGD
+290 GTGTASSGD

-305 QFLGRSYVWGGS
+305 QFLGRGYVWGGS

-370 SGIAHVGIYLGNNTM
+370 SGVAHVGIYLGNNTM

-400 WNQYLVGFGRI
+400 WNQYLVGFGRIQ

>member
-1 MKGKNNVGKRNKW
+1 MGKRNKW
-14 RKSMVLALA
+14 RKSMVLALT

-47 MDKKAKIDTEVKKLQ
+47 IDKKAKVDTEVKKLH

-102 RSAILSDRMAAYQAQ
+102 RSTILSDRMAAYQAQ
-117 DNTVGIYLNA
+117 DNTVGTYLNA
-127 VLESKSF
+127 VLEARSL

-158 EADKANLEKQKATLD
+158 EADKANLEKQKTTLD

-228 EEAARLRALQAA
+228 EEAARLRALQAT
-240 TPVVQATNNN
+240 TPVVQATNSNDNNNNSNDNN
-250 NNNNSDTNTNTND
+250 NNNNN
-263 NSNSNSNA
+263 NA
-271 NNSSKANNVKS
+271 NNSSKANDVKS
-282 PQKVVVGS
+282 PQNVVVGS

-370 SGIAHVGIYLGNNTM
+370 SGVAHVGIYLGNNTM

-400 WNQYLVGFGRI
+400 WNQYLVGFGRIQ

>member
-1 MKGKNNVGKRNKW
+1 MAKRNKW

-23 LAGGLLFNTVQP
+23 LAGGLLFNTIQP
-35 TVVHAEETSQQM
+35 TEVHAEETSQQM
-47 MDKKAKIDTEVKKLQ
+47 IEKKAEIDSQIKKLQ
-62 EELTKLQKEIDEKVK
+62 EELTKLQQEIDAKVK
-77 VFNKV
+77 VFKQV

-89 DANIVDT
+89 DASIAET
-96 KKRIEQ
+96 QKRIEQ
-102 RSAILSDRMAAYQAQ
+102 RSKILSERMAAYQAQ
-117 DNTVGIYLNA
+117 DNTVGVYLNV
-127 VLESKSF
+127 VLEAKSF

-158 EADKANLEKQKATLD
+158 EADKASLEQQKATLD

-205 ALKAQIA
+205 ALKAEIA

-240 TPVVQATNNN
+240 TPVIQATQNNGGGE
-250 NNNNSDTNTNTND
+250 
-263 NSNSNSNA
+263 
-271 NNSSKANNVKS
+271 
-282 PQKVVVGS
+282 PQKIIVGS
-290 GSGTASSGD
+290 GAGTVSSGD

-305 QFLGRSYVWGGS
+305 QFLGRPYVWGGS

-343 ASQQYLATQRISASE
+343 ASQQYLATQRISAGE

-370 SGIAHVGIYLGNNTM
+370 SGVAHVGIYLGNNTM
-385 IDAQNKGVVIESLDW
+385 IDAQNNGVVIESLDW
-400 WNQYLVGFGRI
+400 WNQYLVGFGRIQ

>member
-1 MKGKNNVGKRNKW
+1 VGKRNKW
-14 RKSMVLALA
+14 RKSMVLALT

-47 MDKKAKIDTEVKKLQ
+47 IDKKAKVDTEVKKLH

-102 RSAILSDRMAAYQAQ
+102 RSTILSDRMAAYQAQ
-117 DNTVGIYLNA
+117 DNTVGTYLNA
-127 VLESKSF
+127 VLEARSL

-158 EADKANLEKQKATLD
+158 EADKANLEKQKTTLD

-228 EEAARLRALQAA
+228 EEAARLRALQAT
-240 TPVVQATNNN
+240 TPVVQATNSNDNNNNSNDNNNNSNDNN
-250 NNNNSDTNTNTND
+250 NNN
-263 NSNSNSNA
+263 NA
-271 NNSSKANNVKS
+271 NNSSKANDVKS

-370 SGIAHVGIYLGNNTM
+370 SGVAHVGIYLGNNTM

-400 WNQYLVGFGRI
+400 WNQYLVGFGRIQ

>member
-1 MKGKNNVGKRNKW
+1 MGKRNKW

-47 MDKKAKIDTEVKKLQ
+47 IDKKTKIDAEVKKLQ
-62 EELTKLQKEIDEKVK
+62 EELTNLQKEIDEKVK
-77 VFNKV
+77 VFNQV

-102 RSAILSDRMAAYQAQ
+102 RSTILSDRMAAYQAQ
-117 DNTVGIYLNA
+117 DSTVGVYLNA
-127 VLESKSF
+127 VLEAKSL

-173 EKQKELQKQF
+173 EKQQELQKQF

-218 RLEAERKAAE
+218 RLEAERKKAE

-250 NNNNSDTNTNTND
+250 NNSDNNV
-263 NSNSNSNA
+263 SNNNA
-271 NNSSKANNVKS
+271 NNGKSS
-282 PQKVVVGS
+282 QKIVIGS
-290 GSGTASSGD
+290 GSGAASSGD

-370 SGIAHVGIYLGNNTM
+370 SGVAHVGIYLGNNTM
-385 IDAQNKGVVIESLDW
+385 IDAQNKGVVVESLDW
-400 WNQYLVGFGRI
+400 WNQYLVGFGRIQ

>member
-14 RKSMVLALA
+14 RKSMVLALT

-47 MDKKAKIDTEVKKLQ
+47 IDKKAKVDTEVKKLH

-102 RSAILSDRMAAYQAQ
+102 RSTILSDRMAAYQAQ
-117 DNTVGIYLNA
+117 DNTVGTYLNA
-127 VLESKSF
+127 VLEARSL

-158 EADKANLEKQKATLD
+158 EADKANLEKQKTTLD

-228 EEAARLRALQAA
+228 EEAARLRALQAT
-240 TPVVQATNNN
+240 TPVVQATNSNDNNNNSNDNN
-250 NNNNSDTNTNTND
+250 NNN
-263 NSNSNSNA
+263 NA
-271 NNSSKANNVKS
+271 NNSSKANDVKS

-370 SGIAHVGIYLGNNTM
+370 SGVAHVGIYLGNNTM

-400 WNQYLVGFGRI
+400 WNQYLVGFGRIQ